1 MNSKFKITITAKIF
15 SILAVITLFS
25 FIMGIYSFISTKN
38 AGQIASDISNV
49 YVDLFDYN
57 NILNSQIADVSEIS
71 ITVDHLQERTEALK
85 RLVGQFK
92 V

>member
-15 SILAVITLFS
+15 SIFAVITLFS
-25 FIMGIYSFISTKN
+25 FIMGIYSFISTRN
-38 AGQIASDISNV
+38 AGIIAADISNI
-49 YVDLFDYN
+49 YVDLFNYN
-57 NILNSQIADVSEIS
+57 TKLNSQIAAVSEIS